1 MAFGLTPAGAG
12 FPPQAPDAFPN
23 YIQFQ
28 YEGEN
33 LGDPDVDTVDFQGS
47 VFVSR
52 GAGENAN
59 KVTVVVG
66 GTPSAPT
73 AASLDILAFKLVGSG
88 SGNGITTWAQT
99 VLRADADVGSYN
111 AATNELTFAAEGVYQ
126 VTIAT
131 RATVGLVGPVNQ
143 VIVRSPV
150 GGVDEWTDGSRHYV
164 DNGGGR
170 EQFDMVDVFVLD
182 LQAGDLVRGFDVS
195 TDNTEES
202 LNAVLVVS
210 VIKLPA

>member
-28 YEGEN
+28 YEGTD
-33 LGDPDVDTVDFQGS
+33 LGGPTVDTVDFQGS

-52 GAGENAN
+52 GDGENAN

-66 GTPSAPT
+66 GSPSAP
-73 AASLDILAFKLVGSG
+73 AAAALDILAFKLVGSG

-99 VLRADADVGSYN
+99 VLRADSDVGSYN

-126 VTIAT
+126 VTVAT
-131 RATVGLVGPVNQ
+131 RATVGIAGPVNQ
-143 VIVRSPV
+143 VILRSPV

-170 EQFDMVDVFVLD
+170 DQFDMVDVFVLNM
-182 LQAGDLVRGFDVS
+182 QAGDLVRGFEVL
-195 TDNTEES
+195 TDNSEES
-202 LNAVLVVS
+202 LSAALAVS

>member
-28 YEGEN
+28 YEGED
-33 LGDPDVDTVDFQGS
+33 LGAPDVDTVDFQGS

-73 AASLDILAFKLVGSG
+73 ATPLNILAFKLTGSG
-88 SGNGITTWAQT
+88 SGVGITTWAQT
-99 VLRADADVGSYN
+99 VLRADSDVGSYN

-126 VTIAT
+126 VTVAT
-131 RATVGLVGPVNQ
+131 RATVGTAGLVNQ
-143 VIVRSPV
+143 VILQSPV

-170 EQFDMVDVFVLD
+170 DQFDMTDVFVLNM
-182 LQAGDLVRGFDVS
+182 QAGDLVRGFEVL
-195 TDNTEES
+195 TDNSEES
-202 LNAVLVVS
+202 LNVALAVS

>member
-73 AASLDILAFKLVGSG
+73 ATPLNILAFKLVGSG

-143 VIVRSPV
+143 VIVRSPI

-202 LNAVLVVS
+202 LNVVLVVS